1 MSERLAIIRRPVFGA
16 GEYGG
21 VALRFETYIEEHVAA
36 SQVLSLDEARPVLE
50 QVRDVKLLDGMPCW
64 VEVNGNLIRFL
75 RLWTS

>member
-1 MSERLAIIRRPVFGA
+1 MSEQLAVIRCPEIGA

-36 SQVLSLDEARPVLE
+36 SQVLSLDEARPVLA

-64 VEVNGNLIRFL
+64 VEVNGNRITFV